1 MIIIVGST
9 DIKTSLYYK
18 QIDISPSTLITCR
31 EDNHTIGH
39 TSIGDI
45 VDLTELEFILGRA
58 DAVYWAES
66 SVDEFADSDSYY
78 DFLNWLKDYNLKYNN
93 VVNLD
98 KIKFDVYN
106 WSTDFSLKE
115 NHAVFLGCSFTA
127 GDGLPDSNTHYS
139 SIVAKHFDKELLN
152 LGVSAGSNSLIF
164 DRYAQLD
171 FYPGQLVVI
180 QLTNLDRLHY
190 CDTNQKLRKVR
201 FVENDS
207 ILNRLMVEIYHK
219 DFLFYE
225 LLIKIRAMI
234 SIARAKK
241 IKLIFWLIN
250 YKDEMIYS
258 KLDQTYFY
266 DMSEFVPASWMENYM
281 LDLGTDNI
289 HPGILS
295 NRFIA
300 DTLIKYIETV
310 YKE

>member
-9 DIKTSLYYK
+9 DIKTSVYYK
-18 QIDISPSTLITCR
+18 QINIPPSTLITSR
-31 EDNHTIGH
+31 DDNHMFGH

-45 VDLTELEFILGRA
+45 GNSDELEFILGRA

-66 SVDEFADSDSYY
+66 SIDEFADSDSYY

-106 WSTDFSLKE
+106 WDSGVALKE
-115 NHAVFLGCSFTA
+115 NQAVFLGCSFTA
-127 GDGLPDSNTHYS
+127 GVGLPDSNTHYS
-139 SIVAKHFDKELLN
+139 SLVAKYFDKELLN
-152 LGVSAGSNSLIF
+152 LAVPGGSNSLIV
-164 DRYAQLD
+164 DRYTQLE

-180 QLTNLDRLHY
+180 QLTHPGRLHY
-190 CDTNQKLRKVR
+190 CDTNRKLRTVR
-201 FVENDS
+201 FADTDLS
-207 ILNRLMVEIYHK
+207 LNRMMIEVYNK

-225 LLIKIRAMI
+225 LLIKVRAI
-234 SIARAKK
+234 VSIARARK
-241 IKLIFWLIN
+241 IKLVFWLIN
-250 YKDEMIYS
+250 YKDEMVYS
-258 KLDQTYFY
+258 RLDQTYFY
-266 DMSEFVPASWMENYM
+266 HMPEFVPASWMENYI
-281 LDLGTDNI
+281 LDLGTDNL

-300 DTLIKYIETV
+300 DTLIKYIETI